1 MCAVT
6 RGRIAILVGLV
17 LLAAVGVAGDA
28 GWRWWHNQAPY
39 GPQQMAAR
47 ASLEFGT
54 YEQARAA
61 LGPQTNAPYP
71 GPGDQLVLGRVSWQ
85 TEKTRIHGGEFAIV
99 LVDKR
104 SSLKPEVFGV
114 TAGSGRVGIGADSS
128 LQTPLSTTR
137 GCTGR
142 ATAGSAG
149 RVDQRGQRGVCVAGR
164 VAGDLRGAVPPVYGS
179 RCRRTSS
186 WRPHR

>member
-128 LQTPLSTTR
+128 LQTAAEHYSWLH
-137 GCTGR
+137 GTGYRRVSGAGGPAR
-142 ATAGSAG
+142 ATRCMCRRAG
-149 RVDQRGQRGVCVAGR
+149 RR
-164 VAGDLRGAVPPVYGS
+164 
-179 RCRRTSS
+179 
-186 WRPHR
+186 